1 MKRMKEQQAHRL
13 AEDPAYV
20 VPPKVASLTY
30 LTFLTRHQRW
40 QARGCEGDVMDAQ
53 EEDENV
59 SEEETDQEDDED
71 LQEIAR
77 HEDND
82 SHDGLR
88 KITAAESKRMQ
99 GPLSGRELDPNG
111 GV

>member
-1 MKRMKEQQAHRL
+1 M
-13 AEDPAYV
+13 

-59 SEEETDQEDDED
+59 SEEETD
-71 LQEIAR
+71 
-77 HEDND
+77 
-82 SHDGLR
+82 
-88 KITAAESKRMQ
+88 
-99 GPLSGRELDPNG
+99 
-111 GV
+111 